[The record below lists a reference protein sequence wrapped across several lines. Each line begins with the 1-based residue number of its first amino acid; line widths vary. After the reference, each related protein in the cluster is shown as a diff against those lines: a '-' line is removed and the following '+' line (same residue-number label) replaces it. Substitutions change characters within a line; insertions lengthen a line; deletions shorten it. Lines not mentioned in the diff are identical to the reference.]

1 MSQPAPTADP
11 QLRRGGMPGLKAKNV
26 LVTGGSSG
34 IGQAIAVRFA
44 EHGANLAINYLTTP
58 GEAAATEEQVH
69 ACVQKVRQHA
79 VRDVLVQ
86 GDVSS
91 EHDVV
96 RMVGEATERLGG
108 LDILVN
114 NAGIQISRPSEQL
127 PSADFDKVLAVNLR
141 GAFLCAREAIKG
153 FLGDEKPGVV
163 INVSSVHQIVPKPNY
178 LGYSVSKGGMQNLT
192 RTLALE
198 YGGRGI
204 RVNAVGPGAT
214 ITPINRAWVDDPAK
228 AEMVISHIPLGR
240 AGTADEMAGVC
251 AFLASDDGAYITG
264 QTIFVDGGLTLY
276 ADFREPWS
284 SE

>member
-1 MSQPAPTADP
+1 
-11 QLRRGGMPGLKAKNV
+11 MPGLSGKNV

-44 EHGANLAINYLTTP
+44 EHGANVAINYLTTP
-58 GEAAATEEQVH
+58 GEAAGTEEQVH
-69 ACVQKVRQHA
+69 TCVRRVRQHG
-79 VRDVLVQ
+79 VRNFLVH

-91 EHDVV
+91 EEDVI
-96 RMVGEATERLGG
+96 RMIGDATERFGG

-127 PSADFDKVLAVNLR
+127 TSDDFDKVLAVNLR

-153 FLGDEKPGVV
+153 FLADEKPGVV
-163 INVSSVHQIVPKPNY
+163 INVSSVHQVIPKPGY
-178 LGYSVSKGGMQNLT
+178 LAYGVSKSGMQNLT
-192 RTLALE
+192 GTLALE
-198 YGGRGI
+198 FAKRGI
-204 RVNAVGPGAT
+204 RVNGVGPGAT
-214 ITPINRAWVDDPAK
+214 ITPINRAWIDDPIK
-228 AEMVISHIPLGR
+228 TEMVATHIPLGR
-240 AGTADEMAGVC
+240 PGTADEMAGVC
-251 AFLASDDGAYITG
+251 AFLASDDAAYITG